1 MKIKKITLFKVE
13 IPMVTSFTTSF
24 GTITNKPTVIVK
36 AETSDG
42 VTGYGESAALP
53 FPFYKP
59 ETTDICF
66 LVLKKYVAPLVLNKK
81 FNTIEELM
89 NLLKPIKKNNF
100 AKTGLET
107 AVWMILSIIKNK
119 PLNKILGGKQNK
131 IAVGES
137 IGIKKT
143 IEETL
148 EEVALRKQQG
158 FRRTKI
164 KIQPGWDI
172 KLVKA
177 IRKKFGDIP
186 LMVDANSAYTLKDIK
201 IFKELDNYDLMMIE
215 QPLADDDIV
224 DHSILQQQIKT
235 PICLDE
241 SILSAED
248 ARRAIYLKAC
258 KIINIKPG
266 RVGGLWESRKIHDLC
281 QKHKIGVWCGGML
294 ETGIG
299 RAFNIAI
306 SSLPN
311 YIYPADMSPVN
322 FFYKDDLVKDSFS
335 VDKNGFIEVPK
346 KPGLGFEIDEKKI
359 KKYTVKKVVL
369 S

>member
-1 MKIKKITLFKVE
+1 
-13 IPMVTSFTTSF
+13 MVTSFATSF
-24 GTITNKPTVIVK
+24 GTITRKPTVIVK
-36 AETSDG
+36 AETDKG
-42 VTGYGESAALP
+42 LIGYGESAALP

-59 ETTDICF
+59 ETTDICM
-66 LVLKKYVAPLVLNKK
+66 LVLKNYIAPLVLNKE
-81 FNTIEELM
+81 FQTVEQLM

-100 AKTGLET
+100 AKTGIET
-107 AVWMILSIIKNK
+107 AVWMALSIKENL
-119 PLNKILGGKQNK
+119 PLSKLLGGIQKK
-131 IAVGES
+131 ISVGES

-148 EEVALRKQQG
+148 EEVALRKSQG
-158 FRRTKI
+158 FQRTKI

-177 IRKKFGDIP
+177 IRQRFSHLP
-186 LMVDANSAYTLKDIK
+186 LMVDANSSYTLKDIK
-201 IFKELDNYDLMMIE
+201 TLKMLDNYNLMMIE

-224 DHSILQQQIKT
+224 DHSILQKQIKT

-241 SILSAED
+241 SILSVDD

-266 RVGGLWESRKIHDLC
+266 RVGGLWESKKIHDLC
-281 QKHKIGVWCGGML
+281 QKNKVGVWCGGML

-311 YIYPADMSPVN
+311 FIYPADMSPVN
-322 FFYKDDLVKDSFS
+322 FFFKDDLVKDSFI
-335 VDKNGFIEVPK
+335 VDRNGYVRVPNR
-346 KPGLGFEIDEKKI
+346 PGLGFEIDERKI
-359 KKYTVKKVVL
+359 KKYTVEKVVL

>member
-1 MKIKKITLFKVE
+1 MKIQSIELLKVE
-13 IPMVTSFTTSF
+13 IPMITSFTTSF
-24 GTITNKPTVIVK
+24 GTVTEKPTVIVK
-36 AETSDG
+36 ITTNEG
-42 VTGYGESAALP
+42 LIGWGEAAALP

-59 ETTDICF
+59 ETTDICM
-66 LVLKKYVAPLVLNKK
+66 LVLEKYVAPLVLNKEFK
-81 FNTIEELM
+81 TVDEVM
-89 NLLKPIKKNNF
+89 DMMKPIKKNNF
-100 AKTGLET
+100 SKTGLET
-107 AVWMILSIIKNK
+107 AVWMVLAVKQKKS
-119 PLNKILGGKQNK
+119 LRELLGGTQKK

-143 IEETL
+143 VGDTL
-148 EEVALRKQQG
+148 AEVQLRLDQG

-177 IRKKFGDIP
+177 IREKFGDID
-186 LMVDANSAYTLKDIK
+186 LMVDANSSYTLKDID
-201 IFKELDNYDLMMIE
+201 ILKEMDNYGLSMME

-224 DHSILQQQIKT
+224 DHSILAQKIKT

-241 SILSAED
+241 SIYSVED

-266 RVGGLWESRKIHDLC
+266 RVGGLLESKKIHDLC
-281 QKHKIGVWCGGML
+281 KENGLGVWCGGML

-306 SSLPN
+306 ASLPN
-311 YIYPADMSPVN
+311 FIYPSDMSPVN
-322 FFYKDDLVKDSFS
+322 FFYKDDLVKDCFI
-335 VDKNGFIEVPK
+335 VDNEGFVK
-346 KPGLGFEIDEKKI
+346 VSTDPGLGFEIDDKRI
-359 KKYTVKKVVL
+359 KKYTVAKKKL
-369 S
+369 Q